1 MRTIYLESLKIFRA
15 VVDEGGIVRAANRV
29 QFNVTTR
36 IRQLE
41 EHLGTRLFRRGGAL
55 TSKLEFT
62 SSLGFVACSTRCRT
76 VARSIPGRA
85 HVEASRQAEGTEID
99 LGVDRVIG
107 RQRDLDARGPAGH
120 EVLGA
125 RTAGPRSF
133 PSESM
138 SKE

>member
-36 IRQLE
+36 IASWKSISAPGCSAAR
-41 EHLGTRLFRRGGAL
+41 GAL

-62 SSLGFVACSTRCRT
+62 SSLGFVACSTRC
-76 VARSIPGRA
+76 RA

-107 RQRDLDARGPAGH
+107 RQMKRASSAGAAAR
-120 EVLGA
+120 
-125 RTAGPRSF
+125 
-133 PSESM
+133 
-138 SKE
+138 